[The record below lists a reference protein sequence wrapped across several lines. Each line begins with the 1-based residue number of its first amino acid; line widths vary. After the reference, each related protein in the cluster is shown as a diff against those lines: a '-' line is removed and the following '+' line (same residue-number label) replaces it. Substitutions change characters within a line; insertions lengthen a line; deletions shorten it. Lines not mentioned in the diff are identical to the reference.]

1 MKRMQPTP
9 SICKHKGILTY
20 WGDYPE
26 GSVERAKA
34 LGIEIW
40 STSKDLQTTLKL
52 WEGKLA
58 ILRREKPWQ
67 VLGLNT
73 ADDFVKAIVGKT
85 TKEIGKEIAK
95 RTQIRQL
102 REDHPEWTQQR
113 IADEVGVSQQY
124 VAKVT
129 TESLES
135 KELVVVPDHL
145 TATDSKAD
153 YRKLPQDMR
162 EAVDQKKISLN
173 AAAIQAGIRKR
184 PSQGELCVKAF
195 RKAEN
200 RLEVLKLIIAELDEH
215 EIKFA
220 GTIICEAYGG

>member
-1 MKRMQPTP
+1 MQPTP
-9 SICKHKGILTY
+9 SICKHKGILTH
-20 WGDYPE
+20 WSGYPE

-40 STSKDLQTTLKL
+40 STSKSLQTTLKL

-73 ADDFVKAIVGKT
+73 ADDFVKAVVGKT

-113 IADEVGVSQQY
+113 IADEVGVSRQY
-124 VAKVT
+124 AHEVL
-129 TESLES
+129 SS
-135 KELVVVPDHL
+135 KKSDSDKTVDIPLCL
-145 TATDSKAD
+145 QSRTDQAD

-162 EAVDQKKISLN
+162 EAVAQKKISLN
-173 AAAIQAGIRKR
+173 AAAIQSGIRKR

>member
-9 SICKHKGILTY
+9 SICKHKGILTH
-20 WGDYPE
+20 WSGYPE

-113 IADEVGVSQQY
+113 IADEVGVDKAY
-124 VAKVT
+124 VSRTLTKPS
-129 TESLES
+129 ESDNS
-135 KELVVVPDHL
+135 VNTPDHL
-145 TATDSKAD
+145 NGHSEKAD
-153 YRKLPQDMR
+153 FRKLPMDMR
-162 EAVDQKKISLN
+162 EAVAQKKISLN

>member
-1 MKRMQPTP
+1 MQPTP

-26 GSVERAKA
+26 GSIERAKA
-34 LGIEIW
+34 LGIEVW
-40 STSKDLQTTLKL
+40 STSKSLQTTLRL
-52 WEGKLA
+52 WESQLA

-73 ADDFVKAIVGKT
+73 ADDFVKAVVGKT

-113 IADEVGVSQQY
+113 IADEVGVSRQY
-124 VAKVT
+124 AHEVL
-129 TESLES
+129 SS
-135 KELVVVPDHL
+135 KKSDSDKTVDIPLCL
-145 TATDSKAD
+145 QSRTDQAD

-162 EAVDQKKISLN
+162 EAVAQKKISLN
-173 AAAIQAGIRKR
+173 AAAIQSGIRTR